1 MAGLQYVVAPDDLD
15 WAEVDSAGRPNT
27 DFMFTPSVIGTE
39 YTDAYS
45 SRLGLMRPGKGSGLH
60 TDPYNHAFY
69 FLEGTGEVQ
78 VGERKWSLQRGTVLK
93 IPAGEVHDI
102 RNTGSADLVFLV
114 IYDSPHEAA
123 RS

>member
-1 MAGLQYVVAPDDLD
+1 MTGIQYVLTPDDLD

-39 YTDAYS
+39 YTGAYS

-69 FLEGTGEVQ
+69 FLEGTGEAR
-78 VGERKWSLQRGTVLK
+78 VGEQAWGLQPGTILK
-93 IPAGEVHDI
+93 IPAGEVHEI
-102 RNTGSADLVFLV
+102 SNTGSGDLVFLV
-114 IYDSPHEAA
+114 IYDPPHASA
-123 RS
+123 PS